1 MASKSSQSETVKEA
15 VSAATRAISGNP
27 ELEINFGGMGS
38 SLPNPPNSL
47 KDLTS
52 FRGKA
57 DSIACI
63 EKYRDKTIKINS
75 GVEKINSLIRVMEDT
90 RVEILG
96 SLNYPGVASNLSAKF
111 KEKSKL
117 HESFEEQED
126 QLEIALETWL
136 RKTCLPNESDSQSNL
151 FLKYWGKLFDSQ
163 GEEFKKNL
171 IDSLNDQARF
181 YDIAENFLKNLNIE
195 DEEND
200 SDDND
205 VEDDSEQEEQ
215 TSSDQNEE
223 EESQESDS
231 SDEQESQEGTEET
244 DYDAGDIDED
254 AIVDENQEITTN
266 QSWLESLVGQT
277 TNFTYKVYTRSFD
290 EEIKAE
296 DLCSPEEL
304 QRLRK
309 HLDQLMG
316 PSKATISKLA
326 HRLQR
331 FLMAQQNRSW
341 EFNKEEGMLDSAR
354 LHKIIT
360 DPLTALTYKVEKDTE
375 FRDTSVSILVDSS
388 GSMRGRSMTVA
399 AICADIISTTLER
412 CNVKTEV
419 LGFTT
424 KQWKGG
430 ESRKLWMEDGKPEN
444 PGRLNDIRHIIFKSA
459 DTPWRR
465 GQKNFGL
472 MLREGLLKENVDG
485 EALIWAHDRLAR
497 RTEQRKILMV
507 ISDGA
512 PVDDSTL
519 STNPTNFLDLHL
531 RQVIHSIETKSDI
544 NLIAIGIGHDV
555 TRYYKNAV
563 TIHRAEELG
572 GAMLEQLTD
581 LFKVDRAG
589 SPIIV
594 KIKQNF

>member
-1 MASKSSQSETVKEA
+1 MASKNSQSETIKEA
-15 VSAATRAISGNP
+15 VTAATRAISGNK

-38 SLPNPPNSL
+38 SLPHPPKTL
-47 KDLTS
+47 KELS
-52 FRGKA
+52 AYRGKA
-57 DSIACI
+57 DSLACV
-63 EKYRDKTIKINS
+63 EKYRDKSVRIASNN
-75 GVEKINSLIRVMEDT
+75 EKVNSLIKVMEDS

-96 SLNYPGVASNLSAKF
+96 SMNYPGIATNI
-111 KEKSKL
+111 KSKFDDKCKL
-117 HESFEEQED
+117 YESFEDHED
-126 QLEIALETWL
+126 HLEIALETWL
-136 RKTCLPNESDSQSNL
+136 RNLCLPDIESSKSSL
-151 FLKYWGKLFDSQ
+151 FLKYWGKVFDNQ
-163 GEEFKKNL
+163 EIELKERL
-171 IDSLNDQARF
+171 IESLNDQSKF
-181 YDIAENFLKNLNIE
+181 QEIAEDFLKNLNI
-195 DEEND
+195 DQEE
-200 SDDND
+200 
-205 VEDDSEQEEQ
+205 SEQEE
-215 TSSDQNEE
+215 SDLEDENEQE
-223 EESQESDS
+223 EESASESGEDEESQESES
-231 SDEQESQEGTEET
+231 SPEQDNQEGDEET
-244 DYDAGDIDED
+244 DADSGDIDED
-254 AIVDENQEITTN
+254 AIVDENQEIMTN

-277 TNFTYKVYTRSFD
+277 STFSYKVYSRNFD

-360 DPLTALTYKVEKDTE
+360 DPLTPLTYKIEKDTE
-375 FRDTSVSILVDSS
+375 FRDTSVSLLVDSS

-430 ESRKLWMEDGKPEN
+430 ESRKMWMENGKPEN

-531 RQVIHSIETKSDI
+531 RQVIHSIETQSDI

-581 LFKVDRAG
+581 LFKVD
-589 SPIIV
+589 
-594 KIKQNF
+594 

>member
-1 MASKSSQSETVKEA
+1 MSFKNPSPELIKEA
-15 VSAATRAISGNP
+15 VAAATRALAEEP
-27 ELEINFGGMGS
+27 DLEVNFGGIS
-38 SLPNPPNSL
+38 FLPNPPTH
-47 KDLTS
+47 KDELPS

-57 DSIACI
+57 DSVACA
-63 EKYRDKTIKINS
+63 KRYRK
-75 GVEKINSLIRVMEDT
+75 EKISIDAGTPKLNALLANLEDV
-90 RVEILG
+90 RVEVLG
-96 SLNYPGVASNLSAKF
+96 SKKYPGVATNLKAKF
-111 KEKSKL
+111 DEKCRESQFLEEKE
-117 HESFEEQED
+117 D
-126 QLEIALETWL
+126 VLEIALEAWFRNILLDEKLSSDSTKSLKPWKKEL
-136 RKTCLPNESDSQSNL
+136 RDKGLKFKNALEQALDDQIKFSEVTRELLHVLEVGDMEPLSEEDEPSTDADNDDTSNEEDSTNEEEMPDESDISQ
-151 FLKYWGKLFDSQ
+151 DSEMEEGTEDIDTEM
-163 GEEFKKNL
+163 GE
-171 IDSLNDQARF
+171 A
-181 YDIAENFLKNLNIE
+181 
-195 DEEND
+195 
-200 SDDND
+200 
-205 VEDDSEQEEQ
+205 EDDS
-215 TSSDQNEE
+215 
-223 EESQESDS
+223 
-231 SDEQESQEGTEET
+231 
-244 DYDAGDIDED
+244 
-254 AIVDENQEITTN
+254 IVDENEEALTN

-277 TNFTYKVYTRSFD
+277 SNFNYKVYTRNFD
-290 EEIKAE
+290 EELKAE

-316 PSKATISKLA
+316 PNKTTVSKLA

-341 EFNKEEGMLDSAR
+341 EFNKEEGALDSSR
-354 LHKIIT
+354 LHKIII
-360 DPLTALTYKVEKDTE
+360 DPLTALSYKIEKDTD
-375 FRDTSVSILVDSS
+375 FKDTSVSILVDSS

-430 ESRKLWMEDGKPEN
+430 ESRKQWMEDGKPEN

-459 DTPWRR
+459 ETPWRR

-497 RTEQRKILMV
+497 RQEQRKILMV

-519 STNPTNFLDLHL
+519 STNKNNFLDLHL
-531 RQVIHSIETKSDI
+531 RQVIYSIESHSSVS
-544 NLIAIGIGHDV
+544 LIAIGIGHDV

-581 LFKVDRAG
+581 LFKVD
-589 SPIIV
+589 
-594 KIKQNF
+594 

>member
-1 MASKSSQSETVKEA
+1 MAQKNSQPETIKEA

-27 ELEINFGGMGS
+27 EIEINFGGIGS
-38 SLPNPPNSL
+38 SLPNPPKSL
-47 KDLTS
+47 QELS
-52 FRGKA
+52 SYRGKA
-57 DSIACI
+57 DALACV
-63 EKYRDKTIKINS
+63 EKYRDKTIRINS
-75 GVEKINSLIRVMEDT
+75 GTEKVNSLMRVMEDA

-96 SLNYPGVASNLSAKF
+96 SLNYPGVATNIASKY
-111 KEKSKL
+111 KEKCKL
-117 HESFEEQED
+117 YESFEDQED
-126 QLEIALETWL
+126 HLEIALETWL
-136 RKTCLPNESDSQSNL
+136 RDLCLPENATKKSSL
-151 FLKYWGKLFDSQ
+151 FLKHWGKLFDNQ
-163 GEEFKKNL
+163 EEELKQKL
-171 IDSLNDQARF
+171 RESLDDQSKF
-181 YDIAENFLKNLNIE
+181 QEISEDFLKNLNIDDEQNESEDNDLE
-195 DEEND
+195 DET
-200 SDDND
+200 
-205 VEDDSEQEEQ
+205 EQEEE
-215 TSSDQNEE
+215 SASENGEDD
-223 EESQESDS
+223 ESQESES
-231 SDEQESQEGTEET
+231 SPDQDNQEGTEET
-244 DYDAGDIDED
+244 EGDSGDVDED
-254 AIVDENQEITTN
+254 AIVDENQEIMTN

-430 ESRKLWMEDGKPEN
+430 ESRKMWMEDGKPEN

-497 RTEQRKILMV
+497 RSEQRKILMV

-581 LFKVDRAG
+581 LFKVD
-589 SPIIV
+589 
-594 KIKQNF
+594 

>member
-1 MASKSSQSETVKEA
+1 MASKNSQSETIKEA
-15 VSAATRAISGNP
+15 VTAATRAISGNK

-38 SLPNPPNSL
+38 SLPHPPKTL
-47 KDLTS
+47 KELS
-52 FRGKA
+52 AYRGKA
-57 DSIACI
+57 DSLACV
-63 EKYRDKTIKINS
+63 EKYRDKSVRITSNN
-75 GVEKINSLIRVMEDT
+75 EKVNSLIKVMEDS

-96 SLNYPGVASNLSAKF
+96 SMNYPGIATNI
-111 KEKSKL
+111 KSKFDDKCKL
-117 HESFEEQED
+117 YESFEDHED
-126 QLEIALETWL
+126 HLEIALETWL
-136 RKTCLPNESDSQSNL
+136 RNLCLPDIESSKSSL
-151 FLKYWGKLFDSQ
+151 FLKYWGKVFDNQ
-163 GEEFKKNL
+163 EIELKERL
-171 IDSLNDQARF
+171 IESLNDQSKF
-181 YDIAENFLKNLNIE
+181 QEIAEDFLKNLNIE
-195 DEEND
+195 QEE
-200 SDDND
+200 
-205 VEDDSEQEEQ
+205 SEQEE
-215 TSSDQNEE
+215 SDLEDENEQE
-223 EESQESDS
+223 EESPSESGEDEESQESDS
-231 SDEQESQEGTEET
+231 SPEQDNQEGDEET
-244 DYDAGDIDED
+244 DADSGDIDED
-254 AIVDENQEITTN
+254 AIVDENQEIMTN

-277 TNFTYKVYTRSFD
+277 STFSYKVYSRNFD

-360 DPLTALTYKVEKDTE
+360 DPLTPLTYKIEKDTE
-375 FRDTSVSILVDSS
+375 FRDTSVSLLVDSS

-430 ESRKLWMEDGKPEN
+430 ESRKMWMENGKPEN

-497 RTEQRKILMV
+497 RAEQRKILMV

-531 RQVIHSIETKSDI
+531 RQVIHSIETQSDI

-581 LFKVDRAG
+581 LFKVD
-589 SPIIV
+589 
-594 KIKQNF
+594 

>member
-1 MASKSSQSETVKEA
+1 MSLKSPSPETIKEA
-15 VSAATRAISGNP
+15 VAAATRALAEDSD
-27 ELEINFGGMGS
+27 LEISFGGIS
-38 SLPNPPNSL
+38 PLPNPPTHINEL
-47 KDLTS
+47 PS

-57 DSIACI
+57 DSAACV
-63 EKYRDKTIKINS
+63 KRYRK
-75 GVEKINSLIRVMEDT
+75 EKITVDAGTPKLNSLLANLEDV
-90 RVEILG
+90 RVEVLG
-96 SLNYPGVASNLSAKF
+96 SKKYPGVATNLKAKF
-111 KEKSKL
+111 DEKCKEL
-117 HESFEEQED
+117 QFLEEKD
-126 QLEIALETWL
+126 DLLEIALEAWFRNIL
-136 RKTCLPNESDSQSNL
+136 LDEKLSSDSIRS
-151 FLKYWGKLFDSQ
+151 LKPWKKELLDKGLPFKNALEGSLENQIEFAEVARELLHVLEVDDIDPLS
-163 GEEFKKNL
+163 EE
-171 IDSLNDQARF
+171 DEPSTDADND
-181 YDIAENFLKNLNIE
+181 DTSSEDDTTE
-195 DEEND
+195 DEEMPDESDISQD
-200 SDDND
+200 SEMEEGSED
-205 VEDDSEQEEQ
+205 VDTEMGETEDDS
-215 TSSDQNEE
+215 
-223 EESQESDS
+223 
-231 SDEQESQEGTEET
+231 
-244 DYDAGDIDED
+244 
-254 AIVDENQEITTN
+254 IVDENEEVLTN

-277 TNFTYKVYTRSFD
+277 SNFNYKIYTRSFD
-290 EEIKAE
+290 EELKAE

-316 PSKATISKLA
+316 PSKTTVSKLA

-341 EFNKEEGMLDSAR
+341 EFNKEEGMLDPSR

-360 DPLTALTYKVEKDTE
+360 NPLTALSYKVEKDTD

-430 ESRKLWMEDGKPEN
+430 ESRKKWMEDGKPEN

-459 DTPWRR
+459 ETPWRR

-497 RTEQRKILMV
+497 RQEQRKILMV

-519 STNPTNFLDLHL
+519 STNKNNFLDLHL
-531 RQVIHSIETKSDI
+531 RQVIHSIESQSSVS
-544 NLIAIGIGHDV
+544 LIAIGIGHDV

-581 LFKVDRAG
+581 LFKVD
-589 SPIIV
+589 
-594 KIKQNF
+594 

>member
-1 MASKSSQSETVKEA
+1 MASKNSQSETIKEA
-15 VSAATRAISGNP
+15 VTAATRAISGNK

-38 SLPNPPNSL
+38 SLPHPPKTL
-47 KDLTS
+47 KELS
-52 FRGKA
+52 AYRGKA
-57 DSIACI
+57 DSLACV
-63 EKYRDKTIKINS
+63 EKYRDKSVRIASNN
-75 GVEKINSLIRVMEDT
+75 EKVNSLIKVMEDS

-96 SLNYPGVASNLSAKF
+96 SMNYPGIATNI
-111 KEKSKL
+111 KSKFDDKCKL
-117 HESFEEQED
+117 YESFEDHED
-126 QLEIALETWL
+126 HLEIALETWL
-136 RKTCLPNESDSQSNL
+136 RNLCLPDIESSKSSL
-151 FLKYWGKLFDSQ
+151 FLKYWGKVFDNQ
-163 GEEFKKNL
+163 EIELKERL
-171 IDSLNDQARF
+171 IESLNDQSKF
-181 YDIAENFLKNLNIE
+181 QEIAEDFLKNLNI
-195 DEEND
+195 DQEE
-200 SDDND
+200 
-205 VEDDSEQEEQ
+205 SEQEE
-215 TSSDQNEE
+215 SDLEDENEQE
-223 EESQESDS
+223 EESASESGEDEESQESDS
-231 SDEQESQEGTEET
+231 SPEQDNQEGDEET
-244 DYDAGDIDED
+244 DADSGDIDED
-254 AIVDENQEITTN
+254 AIVDENQEIMTN

-277 TNFTYKVYTRSFD
+277 STFSYKVYSRNFD

-360 DPLTALTYKVEKDTE
+360 DPLTPLTYKIEKDTE
-375 FRDTSVSILVDSS
+375 FRDTSVSLLVDSS

-430 ESRKLWMEDGKPEN
+430 ESRKMWMENGKPEN

-497 RTEQRKILMV
+497 RAEQRKILMV

-531 RQVIHSIETKSDI
+531 RQVIHSIETQSDI

-581 LFKVDRAG
+581 LFKVD
-589 SPIIV
+589 
-594 KIKQNF
+594 

>member
-1 MASKSSQSETVKEA
+1 MGSKPNIVESIKEA
-15 VSAATRAISGNP
+15 VSSASRAISENP
-27 ELEINFGGMGS
+27 EIEINFGGMGS
-38 SLPNPPNSL
+38 SLPNPPSSYGEL
-47 KDLTS
+47 AS

-57 DSIACI
+57 DSLACI
-63 EKYRDKTIKINS
+63 DRFRDKTIHVDA
-75 GVEKINSLIRVMEDT
+75 GTQRLNSLMQEMENV
-90 RVEILG
+90 RVEVLG
-96 SLNYPGVASNLSAKF
+96 SKKYPGIASNINAKF
-111 KEKSKL
+111 EEKCSL
-117 HESFEEQED
+117 CESFEDKED
-126 QLEIALETWL
+126 ILEVALEGWL
-136 RKTCLPNESDSQSNL
+136 RKL
-151 FLKYWGKLFDSQ
+151 FLPDISSQKPSKLVKDWEKEFEDKGSL
-163 GEEFKKNL
+163 FKKEL
-171 IDSLNDQARF
+171 IDSLEDQIKF
-181 YDIAENFLKNLNIE
+181 AEISRTLLKALEIE
-195 DEEND
+195 EIEPMSEEDQQEDD
-200 SDDND
+200 SDNEEQNT
-205 VEDDSEQEEQ
+205 EDDSEEESNE
-215 TSSDQNEE
+215 TAESSDQ
-223 EESQESDS
+223 D
-231 SDEQESQEGTEET
+231 SQEGSEET
-244 DYDAGDIDED
+244 EAEAGDVDED
-254 AIVDENQEITTN
+254 AIVDENQEIVAN

-277 TNFTYKVYTRSFD
+277 SNFTYKVYTRAFD
-290 EEIKAE
+290 EEVTAE

-316 PSKATISKLA
+316 SSKGTVSKLA

-341 EFNKEEGMLDSAR
+341 EFNKEEGILDSAR

-360 DPLTALTYKVEKDTE
+360 DPLTPLSYKIEKDTE

-430 ESRKLWMEDGKPEN
+430 DSRKMWMEDGKPEN

-485 EALIWAHDRLAR
+485 EALIWAHDRLSR
-497 RTEQRKILMV
+497 RMEQRKILMV

-519 STNPTNFLDLHL
+519 STNQTNFLDLHL
-531 RQVIHSIETKSDI
+531 RQVIHSIETQSEVS
-544 NLIAIGIGHDV
+544 LIAIGIGHDV

-581 LFKVDRAG
+581 LFKVD
-589 SPIIV
+589 
-594 KIKQNF
+594 

>member
-1 MASKSSQSETVKEA
+1 MASKNSQSETIKEA
-15 VSAATRAISGNP
+15 VTAATRAISGNK

-38 SLPNPPNSL
+38 SLPHPPKTL
-47 KDLTS
+47 KELS
-52 FRGKA
+52 AYRGKA
-57 DSIACI
+57 DSLACV
-63 EKYRDKTIKINS
+63 EKYRDKSVRITASN
-75 GVEKINSLIRVMEDT
+75 EKVSSLIKVMEDS

-96 SLNYPGVASNLSAKF
+96 SMNYPGIATNI
-111 KEKSKL
+111 KSKFDDKCKL
-117 HESFEEQED
+117 YESFEDHED
-126 QLEIALETWL
+126 HLEIALETWL
-136 RKTCLPNESDSQSNL
+136 RNLCLPNIESNSSSL
-151 FLKYWGKLFDSQ
+151 FLKYWGKVFDNQ
-163 GEEFKKNL
+163 ETELKDKL
-171 IDSLNDQARF
+171 KESLNDQSKF
-181 YDIAENFLKNLNIE
+181 QEIAEDFLNNLNI
-195 DEEND
+195 DQEE
-200 SDDND
+200 
-205 VEDDSEQEEQ
+205 SEQEE
-215 TSSDQNEE
+215 SDLEDENEQE
-223 EESQESDS
+223 EESASESGEDEESQESES
-231 SDEQESQEGTEET
+231 SPEQDNQEGDEET
-244 DYDAGDIDED
+244 DADSGDIDED
-254 AIVDENQEITTN
+254 AIVDENQEIMTN

-277 TNFTYKVYTRSFD
+277 STFSYKVYTRNFD

-316 PSKATISKLA
+316 PSKTTISKLA

-360 DPLTALTYKVEKDTE
+360 DPLTPLTYKIEKDTE
-375 FRDTSVSILVDSS
+375 FRDTSVSLLVDSS

-430 ESRKLWMEDGKPEN
+430 ESRKLWMENGKPEN

-581 LFKVDRAG
+581 LFKVD
-589 SPIIV
+589 
-594 KIKQNF
+594 

>member
-1 MASKSSQSETVKEA
+1 MASRNSQPEVIKEA
-15 VSAATRAISGNP
+15 VTAATRAISGNS
-27 ELEINFGGMGS
+27 EIEVNFGGLGS
-38 SLPNPPNSL
+38 ATSGAPKSKEEL
-47 KDLTS
+47 KS

-57 DSIACI
+57 DSLACA
-63 EKYRDKTIKINS
+63 EKYRDKSIRINS
-75 GVEKINSLIRVMEDT
+75 SSDKINSLIKVMEDT

-96 SLNYPGVASNLSAKF
+96 SLDYPGVYSNIASKF
-111 KEKSKL
+111 KNKAQLYKGLEN
-117 HESFEEQED
+117 QED
-126 QLEIALETWL
+126 FLEIALESWL
-136 RKTCLPNESDSQSNL
+136 RESCLSEDRTFSNE
-151 FLKYWGKLFDSQ
+151 FLDYWGELFENQDSKLKDDLFS
-163 GEEFKKNL
+163 
-171 IDSLNDQARF
+171 SLENQSKF
-181 YDIAENFLKNLNIE
+181 LEHAENFLKSLRIDDDESDSEDNEIE
-195 DEEND
+195 DETEQED
-200 SDDND
+200 EAASEEG
-205 VEDDSEQEEQ
+205 EDDDSLESESSPEQE
-215 TSSDQNEE
+215 N
-223 EESQESDS
+223 
-231 SDEQESQEGTEET
+231 QEGAEET
-244 DYDAGDIDED
+244 EADMGDIDED

-266 QSWLESLVGQT
+266 QSWLESLVGKN
-277 TNFTYKVYTRSFD
+277 TNFKYKVYTRNFD
-290 EEIKAE
+290 EEIRAE

-316 PSKATISKLA
+316 SSKATISKLA

-360 DPLTALTYKVEKDTE
+360 DPLTPLTYKIEKDTD

-424 KQWKGG
+424 KHWKGG
-430 ESRKLWMEDGKPEN
+430 ESRKIWMDDGKPEN

-497 RTEQRKILMV
+497 RSEQRKILMV

-531 RQVIHSIETKSDI
+531 RQVIHSIETMSDI

-581 LFKVDRAG
+581 LFKVD
-589 SPIIV
+589 
-594 KIKQNF
+594 

>member
-1 MASKSSQSETVKEA
+1 MGSKSNIVESIKEA
-15 VSAATRAISGNP
+15 LSSPSRAISENP
-27 ELEINFGGMGS
+27 EIEINFGGMGS
-38 SLPNPPNSL
+38 SLPNPPSSYGEL
-47 KDLTS
+47 AS

-57 DSIACI
+57 DSLACI
-63 EKYRDKTIKINS
+63 DRFRDKTIHVDA
-75 GVEKINSLIRVMEDT
+75 GTQRLNSLMQEMENV
-90 RVEILG
+90 RVEVLG
-96 SLNYPGVASNLSAKF
+96 SKKYPGIASNINAKF
-111 KEKSKL
+111 EEKCSL
-117 HESFEEQED
+117 YQSFEEKED
-126 QLEIALETWL
+126 VLEIALEGWL
-136 RKTCLPNESDSQSNL
+136 RKLFLPNISSQESSKL
-151 FLKYWGKLFDSQ
+151 LKDWEKEFEDKGSL
-163 GEEFKKNL
+163 FKKEL
-171 IDSLNDQARF
+171 IDSLEDQIKF
-181 YDIAENFLKNLNIE
+181 AEISRTLLKALEIE
-195 DEEND
+195 EIEPMSEEDQQEDD
-200 SDDND
+200 SDNEEQNS
-205 VEDDSEQEEQ
+205 EDDSEEESNEAGE
-215 TSSDQNEE
+215 SSDQ
-223 EESQESDS
+223 D
-231 SDEQESQEGTEET
+231 SQEGSDETEAE
-244 DYDAGDIDED
+244 AGDVDEN
-254 AIVDENQEITTN
+254 AIVDENQEIVAN

-277 TNFTYKVYTRSFD
+277 ANFTYKVYTRAFD
-290 EEIKAE
+290 EEVTAE

-316 PSKATISKLA
+316 SNKGTVSKLA

-341 EFNKEEGMLDSAR
+341 EFNKEEGILDSAR

-360 DPLTALTYKVEKDTE
+360 DPLTPLSYKVEKDTE

-430 ESRKLWMEDGKPEN
+430 DSRKMWMEDGKPEN

-485 EALIWAHDRLAR
+485 EALIWAHDRLSR
-497 RTEQRKILMV
+497 RMEQRKILMV

-519 STNPTNFLDLHL
+519 STNQTNFLDLHL
-531 RQVIHSIETKSDI
+531 RQVIHSIETQSEVS
-544 NLIAIGIGHDV
+544 LIAIGIGHDV

-581 LFKVDRAG
+581 LFKVD
-589 SPIIV
+589 
-594 KIKQNF
+594 

>member
-1 MASKSSQSETVKEA
+1 MASKNSQSETIKEA
-15 VSAATRAISGNP
+15 VTAATRAISGNK

-38 SLPNPPNSL
+38 SLPHPPKTL
-47 KDLTS
+47 KELS
-52 FRGKA
+52 AYRGKA
-57 DSIACI
+57 DSLACV
-63 EKYRDKTIKINS
+63 EKYRDKSVRITSNN
-75 GVEKINSLIRVMEDT
+75 EKVNSLIKVMEDS

-96 SLNYPGVASNLSAKF
+96 SMNYPGIATNI
-111 KEKSKL
+111 KSKFDDKCKL
-117 HESFEEQED
+117 YESFEDHED
-126 QLEIALETWL
+126 HLEIALETWL
-136 RKTCLPNESDSQSNL
+136 RNLCLPDIESNKSSL
-151 FLKYWGKLFDSQ
+151 FLKYWGKIFDNQ
-163 GEEFKKNL
+163 EIELKERL
-171 IDSLNDQARF
+171 IESLNDQSKF
-181 YDIAENFLKNLNIE
+181 QEIAEDFLKNLNIE
-195 DEEND
+195 QEE
-200 SDDND
+200 
-205 VEDDSEQEEQ
+205 SEQEE
-215 TSSDQNEE
+215 SDLEDENEQE
-223 EESQESDS
+223 EESASESGE
-231 SDEQESQEGTEET
+231 DEESQDSESSPEQDNQEGDEET
-244 DYDAGDIDED
+244 DADSGDIDED
-254 AIVDENQEITTN
+254 AIVDENQEIMTN

-277 TNFTYKVYTRSFD
+277 STFSYKVYSRNFD

-360 DPLTALTYKVEKDTE
+360 DPLTPLTYKIEKDTE
-375 FRDTSVSILVDSS
+375 FRDTSVSLLVDSS

-430 ESRKLWMEDGKPEN
+430 ESRKMWMENGKPEN

-497 RTEQRKILMV
+497 RAEQRKILMV

-531 RQVIHSIETKSDI
+531 RQVIHSIETQSDI

-581 LFKVDRAG
+581 LFKVD
-589 SPIIV
+589 
-594 KIKQNF
+594 

>member
-1 MASKSSQSETVKEA
+1 MSLKSPSPETIKEA
-15 VSAATRAISGNP
+15 VAAATRALAEDSD
-27 ELEINFGGMGS
+27 LEISFGGIS
-38 SLPNPPNSL
+38 PLPNPPTHINEL
-47 KDLTS
+47 PS

-57 DSIACI
+57 DSAACV
-63 EKYRDKTIKINS
+63 KRYRK
-75 GVEKINSLIRVMEDT
+75 EKITVDAGTPKLNSLLANLEDV
-90 RVEILG
+90 RVEVLG
-96 SLNYPGVASNLSAKF
+96 SKKYPGVATNLKAKF
-111 KEKSKL
+111 DEKCKEL
-117 HESFEEQED
+117 QFLEEKD
-126 QLEIALETWL
+126 DLLEIALEAWFRNIL
-136 RKTCLPNESDSQSNL
+136 LDEKLSSDSIRS
-151 FLKYWGKLFDSQ
+151 LKPWKKELLDKGLPFKNALEGSLEDQIEFAEVARELLHVLEVDDIDPLS
-163 GEEFKKNL
+163 EE
-171 IDSLNDQARF
+171 DEPSTDADND
-181 YDIAENFLKNLNIE
+181 DTSSEDDTTE
-195 DEEND
+195 DEEMPDESDISQD
-200 SDDND
+200 SEMEEGSED
-205 VEDDSEQEEQ
+205 VDTEMGETEDDS
-215 TSSDQNEE
+215 
-223 EESQESDS
+223 
-231 SDEQESQEGTEET
+231 
-244 DYDAGDIDED
+244 
-254 AIVDENQEITTN
+254 IVDENEEVLTN

-277 TNFTYKVYTRSFD
+277 SNFNYKVYTRSFD
-290 EEIKAE
+290 EELKAE
-296 DLCSPEEL
+296 ELCSPEEL

-316 PSKATISKLA
+316 PSKTTVSKLA

-341 EFNKEEGMLDSAR
+341 EFNKDEGMLDPSR

-360 DPLTALTYKVEKDTE
+360 DPLTALSYKVEKDTD

-430 ESRKLWMEDGKPEN
+430 ESRKKWMEDGKPDN

-459 DTPWRR
+459 ETPWRR

-497 RTEQRKILMV
+497 RQEQRKILMV

-519 STNPTNFLDLHL
+519 STNKNNFLDLHL
-531 RQVIHSIETKSDI
+531 RQVIHSIESQSSVS
-544 NLIAIGIGHDV
+544 LIAIGIGHDV

-581 LFKVDRAG
+581 LFKVD
-589 SPIIV
+589 
-594 KIKQNF
+594 

>member
-1 MASKSSQSETVKEA
+1 MSSKSSQSETIKEA
-15 VSAATRAISGNP
+15 VSAATKALSGNS
-27 ELEINFGGMGS
+27 ELEISYGGMGS
-38 SLPNPPNSL
+38 TLPNPPNTI

-57 DSIACI
+57 DSLACA
-63 EKYRDKTIKINS
+63 ERYRDKSIRIDS
-75 GVEKINSLIRVMEDT
+75 GVDKINSLIKVMEDA

-96 SLNYPGVASNLSAKF
+96 SLNFPGVASNLTAKF
-111 KEKSKL
+111 EDKCKL
-117 HESFEEQED
+117 NESFEDQED

-136 RKTCLPNESDSQSNL
+136 RRICLPNEMDTKSSL
-151 FLKYWGKLFDSQ
+151 FLKYWGKLFDDQ
-163 GEEFKKNL
+163 GTQFKEKV
-171 IDSLNDQARF
+171 ISSLENQSEF
-181 YDIAENFLKNLNIE
+181 YDLAEDFLKNLNIT
-195 DEEND
+195 DEE
-200 SDDND
+200 SETEDND
-205 VEDDSEQEEQ
+205 IEDDTEQEEE
-215 TSSDQNEE
+215 SASDEGSE
-223 EESQESDS
+223 DESQESDS
-231 SDEQESQEGTEET
+231 SPEQDNQEGNEET
-244 DYDAGDIDED
+244 DADSGDIDED
-254 AIVDENQEITTN
+254 AIVDENQEITAN

-277 TNFTYKVYTRSFD
+277 GNFSYKVYTRSFD

-296 DLCSPEEL
+296 DLCSAEEL
-304 QRLRK
+304 VRLRK

-341 EFNKEEGMLDSAR
+341 EFDKEEGILDSAR
-354 LHKIIT
+354 LHKMIT
-360 DPLTALTYKVEKDTE
+360 DPLTSLSYKIEKDTE

-430 ESRKLWMEDGKPEN
+430 ESRKLWMDDGKPEN

-497 RTEQRKILMV
+497 RSEQRKILMV

-581 LFKVDRAG
+581 LFKVD
-589 SPIIV
+589 
-594 KIKQNF
+594 

>member
-1 MASKSSQSETVKEA
+1 MASKNSQSETIKEA
-15 VSAATRAISGNP
+15 VTAATRAISGNK

-38 SLPNPPNSL
+38 SLPHPPKTL
-47 KDLTS
+47 KELS
-52 FRGKA
+52 AYRGKA
-57 DSIACI
+57 DSLACV
-63 EKYRDKTIKINS
+63 EKYRDKSVRITASN
-75 GVEKINSLIRVMEDT
+75 EKVNSLIKVMEDS

-96 SLNYPGVASNLSAKF
+96 SMNYPGIATNI
-111 KEKSKL
+111 KSKFDDKCKL
-117 HESFEEQED
+117 YESFEDHED
-126 QLEIALETWL
+126 HLEIALETWL
-136 RKTCLPNESDSQSNL
+136 RNLCLPNIESNNSSL
-151 FLKYWGKLFDSQ
+151 FLKYWGRVFENQ
-163 GEEFKKNL
+163 ETEFKERLKE
-171 IDSLNDQARF
+171 SLNDQTKF
-181 YDIAENFLKNLNIE
+181 QEIAEDFLKSLNI
-195 DEEND
+195 DQEE
-200 SDDND
+200 
-205 VEDDSEQEEQ
+205 SEQEE
-215 TSSDQNEE
+215 SDLEDENEQE
-223 EESQESDS
+223 EESASESGEDEESQESES
-231 SDEQESQEGTEET
+231 SPEQDNQEGDEET
-244 DYDAGDIDED
+244 DADSGDIDED
-254 AIVDENQEITTN
+254 AIVDENQEIMTN

-277 TNFTYKVYTRSFD
+277 STFSYKVYTRNFD

-360 DPLTALTYKVEKDTE
+360 DPLTPLTYKIEKDTE
-375 FRDTSVSILVDSS
+375 FRDTSVSLLVDSS

-430 ESRKLWMEDGKPEN
+430 ESRKLWMENGKPEN

-531 RQVIHSIETKSDI
+531 RQVIHSIETQSDI

-581 LFKVDRAG
+581 LFKVD
-589 SPIIV
+589 
-594 KIKQNF
+594 

>member
-136 RKTCLPNESDSQSNL
+136 RKTCLPNESNSQSNL

-171 IDSLNDQARF
+171 IDSLNDQERF

-231 SDEQESQEGTEET
+231 SAEQENQEGTEET
-244 DYDAGDIDED
+244 DSEVGDLDED

-531 RQVIHSIETKSDI
+531 RQVIHSIETRSDI

-581 LFKVDRAG
+581 LFKVD
-589 SPIIV
+589 
-594 KIKQNF
+594 

>member
-1 MASKSSQSETVKEA
+1 MGKEF
-15 VSAATRAISGNP
+15 
-27 ELEINFGGMGS
+27 EDKGS
-38 SLPNPPNSL
+38 SFKNEL
-47 KDLTS
+47 
-52 FRGKA
+52 
-57 DSIACI
+57 
-63 EKYRDKTIKINS
+63 
-75 GVEKINSLIRVMEDT
+75 INSLENQIEFA
-90 RVEILG
+90 EISRTLLKALEIDETDPV
-96 SLNYPGVASNLSAKF
+96 S
-111 KEKSKL
+111 E
-117 HESFEEQED
+117 ED
-126 QLEIALETWL
+126 Q
-136 RKTCLPNESDSQSNL
+136 Q
-151 FLKYWGKLFDSQ
+151 
-163 GEEFKKNL
+163 
-171 IDSLNDQARF
+171 
-181 YDIAENFLKNLNIE
+181 
-195 DEEND
+195 
-200 SDDND
+200 
-205 VEDDSEQEEQ
+205 
-215 TSSDQNEE
+215 E
-223 EESQESDS
+223 EESDNEDQATDNDS
-231 SDEQESQEGTEET
+231 SEEDSSEAGESPDQDSQEGSEETEEEI
-244 DYDAGDIDED
+244 GDVDED
-254 AIVDENQEITTN
+254 AIVDENQEVIAN

-277 TNFTYKVYTRSFD
+277 ANFTYKVYTRAYD
-290 EEIKAE
+290 EEVTAE

-316 PSKATISKLA
+316 SSKGTISKLA

-341 EFNKEEGMLDSAR
+341 EFNKEEGILDSAR

-360 DPLTALTYKVEKDTE
+360 DPLTPPSYKVEKDTE

-430 ESRKLWMEDGKPEN
+430 DSRKMWMEDGKPEN

-485 EALIWAHDRLAR
+485 EALIWAHDRLSR
-497 RTEQRKILMV
+497 RIEQRKILMV

-519 STNPTNFLDLHL
+519 STNQTNFLDLHL
-531 RQVIHSIETKSDI
+531 RQVIHSIETQSEVS
-544 NLIAIGIGHDV
+544 LIAIGIGHDV

-581 LFKVDRAG
+581 LFKVD
-589 SPIIV
+589 
-594 KIKQNF
+594 

>member
-1 MASKSSQSETVKEA
+1 MGSKSNTVESIKEA
-15 VSAATRAISGNP
+15 VSSAARAVSENP
-27 ELEINFGGMGS
+27 EIEINFGGMGS
-38 SLPNPPNSL
+38 SLPNPPSSYGEL
-47 KDLTS
+47 AS

-57 DSIACI
+57 DSLACVDRF
-63 EKYRDKTIKINS
+63 RDKTIHVDA
-75 GVEKINSLIRVMEDT
+75 GTQRLNSLMQEMENV
-90 RVEILG
+90 RVEVLG
-96 SLNYPGVASNLSAKF
+96 SKKYPGIASNINAKF
-111 KEKSKL
+111 EEKCSL
-117 HESFEEQED
+117 YQSFEEKED
-126 QLEIALETWL
+126 VLEIALEGWL
-136 RKTCLPNESDSQSNL
+136 RKLFLPNISSQESSKL
-151 FLKYWGKLFDSQ
+151 LKDWEKEFEGKGSL
-163 GEEFKKNL
+163 FKKEL
-171 IDSLNDQARF
+171 IDSLEDQIKF
-181 YDIAENFLKNLNIE
+181 AEVSRTLLKALEIE
-195 DEEND
+195 EIEPMSEEDQQEDD
-200 SDDND
+200 SDNEEQNS
-205 VEDDSEQEEQ
+205 EDDSEEESNEAGE
-215 TSSDQNEE
+215 SSDQ
-223 EESQESDS
+223 D
-231 SDEQESQEGTEET
+231 SQEGSDETEAE
-244 DYDAGDIDED
+244 AGDVDED
-254 AIVDENQEITTN
+254 AIVDENQEIVAN

-277 TNFTYKVYTRSFD
+277 ANFTYKVYTRAFD
-290 EEIKAE
+290 EEVTAE

-316 PSKATISKLA
+316 SSKGTVSKLA

-341 EFNKEEGMLDSAR
+341 EFNKEEGILDSAR

-360 DPLTALTYKVEKDTE
+360 DPLTPLSYKVEKDTE

-430 ESRKLWMEDGKPEN
+430 DSRKMWMEDGKPEN

-485 EALIWAHDRLAR
+485 EALIWAHDRLSR
-497 RTEQRKILMV
+497 RMEQRKILMV

-519 STNPTNFLDLHL
+519 STNQTNFLDLHL
-531 RQVIHSIETKSDI
+531 RQVIHSIETQSEVS
-544 NLIAIGIGHDV
+544 LIAIGIGHDV

-581 LFKVDRAG
+581 LFKVD
-589 SPIIV
+589 
-594 KIKQNF
+594 

>member
-1 MASKSSQSETVKEA
+1 MASKNSQSETIKEA
-15 VSAATRAISGNP
+15 VTAATRAISGNK

-38 SLPNPPNSL
+38 SLPHPPKTL
-47 KDLTS
+47 KELS
-52 FRGKA
+52 AYRGKA
-57 DSIACI
+57 DSLACV
-63 EKYRDKTIKINS
+63 EKYRDKSVRIASNN
-75 GVEKINSLIRVMEDT
+75 EKVNSLIKVMEDS

-96 SLNYPGVASNLSAKF
+96 SMNYPGIATNI
-111 KEKSKL
+111 KSKFDDKCKL
-117 HESFEEQED
+117 YESFEDHED
-126 QLEIALETWL
+126 HLEIALETWL
-136 RKTCLPNESDSQSNL
+136 RNLCLPDIESNKSSL
-151 FLKYWGKLFDSQ
+151 FLKYWGKIFDNQ
-163 GEEFKKNL
+163 EIELKERL
-171 IDSLNDQARF
+171 IESLNDQSKF
-181 YDIAENFLKNLNIE
+181 QEIAEDFLKNLNIDQEESEQKESDLE
-195 DEEND
+195 DEN
-200 SDDND
+200 
-205 VEDDSEQEEQ
+205 EQEEE
-215 TSSDQNEE
+215 SASESGED
-223 EESQESDS
+223 EESQESES
-231 SDEQESQEGTEET
+231 SPEQDNQEGDEET
-244 DYDAGDIDED
+244 DADSGDIDED
-254 AIVDENQEITTN
+254 AIVDENQEIMTN

-277 TNFTYKVYTRSFD
+277 STFSYKVYTRNFD

-360 DPLTALTYKVEKDTE
+360 DPLTPLTYKIEKDTE
-375 FRDTSVSILVDSS
+375 FRDTSVSLLVDSS

-430 ESRKLWMEDGKPEN
+430 ESRKIWMENGKPEN

-497 RTEQRKILMV
+497 RAEQRKILMV

-531 RQVIHSIETKSDI
+531 RQVIHSIETQSDI

-581 LFKVDRAG
+581 LFKVD
-589 SPIIV
+589 
-594 KIKQNF
+594 

>member
-1 MASKSSQSETVKEA
+1 MGSKSNLAESIKEA
-15 VSAATRAISGNP
+15 VSSASRAISENP
-27 ELEINFGGMGS
+27 EIEINYGGMGS
-38 SLPNPPNSL
+38 SLPNPPNSRVEL
-47 KDLTS
+47 AS

-57 DSIACI
+57 DSLACI
-63 EKYRDKTIKINS
+63 DRFRDKSIFVDAGTQRLNALMH
-75 GVEKINSLIRVMEDT
+75 EMENIRVE
-90 RVEILG
+90 VLG
-96 SLNYPGVASNLSAKF
+96 SKKYPGIASNINAKF
-111 KEKSKL
+111 EEKCSL
-117 HESFEEQED
+117 YESFEEKD
-126 QLEIALETWL
+126 DILEISLEAWL
-136 RKTCLPNESDSQSNL
+136 RKIFLPNISSKKTNE
-151 FLKYWGKLFDSQ
+151 FLKQWEKEFEDKGSSFKNELINSLENQIEFAEISRTLLKALEIDETDPVS
-163 GEEFKKNL
+163 EE
-171 IDSLNDQARF
+171 DQ
-181 YDIAENFLKNLNIE
+181 
-195 DEEND
+195 
-200 SDDND
+200 
-205 VEDDSEQEEQ
+205 Q
-215 TSSDQNEE
+215 E
-223 EESQESDS
+223 EESDNEDQATDNDS
-231 SDEQESQEGTEET
+231 SEEDSSEAGESPDQDSQEGSEETEEEI
-244 DYDAGDIDED
+244 GDVDED
-254 AIVDENQEITTN
+254 AIVDENQEVIAN

-277 TNFTYKVYTRSFD
+277 ANFTYKVYTRAYD
-290 EEIKAE
+290 EEVTAE

-316 PSKATISKLA
+316 SSKGTVSKLA

-341 EFNKEEGMLDSAR
+341 EFNKEEGILDSAR

-360 DPLTALTYKVEKDTE
+360 DPLTPLSYKAEKDTE

-430 ESRKLWMEDGKPEN
+430 DSRKMWMEDGKPEN

-485 EALIWAHDRLAR
+485 EALIWAHDRLSR
-497 RTEQRKILMV
+497 RIEQRKILMV

-519 STNPTNFLDLHL
+519 STNQTNFLDLHL
-531 RQVIHSIETKSDI
+531 RQVIHSIETQSEVS
-544 NLIAIGIGHDV
+544 LIAIGIGHDV

-581 LFKVDRAG
+581 LFKVD
-589 SPIIV
+589 
-594 KIKQNF
+594 

>member
-1 MASKSSQSETVKEA
+1 MASKNSQSETIKEA
-15 VSAATRAISGNP
+15 ITAATRAISGNK

-38 SLPNPPNSL
+38 SLPHPPKTL
-47 KDLTS
+47 KELS
-52 FRGKA
+52 AYRGKA
-57 DSIACI
+57 DSLACV
-63 EKYRDKTIKINS
+63 EKYRDKSVRITAS
-75 GVEKINSLIRVMEDT
+75 SEKVSSLIKVMEDS

-96 SLNYPGVASNLSAKF
+96 SMNYPGIATNI
-111 KEKSKL
+111 KSKFDDKCKL
-117 HESFEEQED
+117 YESFEDHED
-126 QLEIALETWL
+126 HLEIALETWL
-136 RKTCLPNESDSQSNL
+136 RNLCLPNIESNNSGL
-151 FLKYWGKLFDSQ
+151 FLKYWGKVFDNQ
-163 GEEFKKNL
+163 ETELKDKL
-171 IDSLNDQARF
+171 KESLNDQSKF
-181 YDIAENFLKNLNIE
+181 QEIAEDFLNNLNI
-195 DEEND
+195 DQEE
-200 SDDND
+200 
-205 VEDDSEQEEQ
+205 SEQEE
-215 TSSDQNEE
+215 SDLEDENEQE
-223 EESQESDS
+223 EESASESGEDEESQESES
-231 SDEQESQEGTEET
+231 SSELDNQEGDEET
-244 DYDAGDIDED
+244 DADSGDIDED
-254 AIVDENQEITTN
+254 AIVDENQEIMTN

-277 TNFTYKVYTRSFD
+277 STFSYKVYTRNFD

-316 PSKATISKLA
+316 PSKTTISKLA

-360 DPLTALTYKVEKDTE
+360 DPLTPLTYKIEKDTE
-375 FRDTSVSILVDSS
+375 FRDTSVSLLVDSS

-430 ESRKLWMEDGKPEN
+430 ESRKLWMENGKPEN

-581 LFKVDRAG
+581 LFKVD
-589 SPIIV
+589 
-594 KIKQNF
+594 

>member
-1 MASKSSQSETVKEA
+1 MASKNSQSETIKEA
-15 VSAATRAISGNP
+15 VTAATRAISGNK

-38 SLPNPPNSL
+38 SLPHPPKTL
-47 KDLTS
+47 KELS
-52 FRGKA
+52 AYRGKA
-57 DSIACI
+57 DSLACV
-63 EKYRDKTIKINS
+63 EKYRDKSVRIASNN
-75 GVEKINSLIRVMEDT
+75 EKVNSLIKVMEDS

-96 SLNYPGVASNLSAKF
+96 SMNYPGIETNI
-111 KEKSKL
+111 KSKFDDKCKL
-117 HESFEEQED
+117 YESFEDHED
-126 QLEIALETWL
+126 HLEIALETWL
-136 RKTCLPNESDSQSNL
+136 RNLCLPDIESNKSSL
-151 FLKYWGKLFDSQ
+151 FLKYWGKIFDNQ
-163 GEEFKKNL
+163 ETELKERL
-171 IDSLNDQARF
+171 IESLNDQSKF
-181 YDIAENFLKNLNIE
+181 QEIAEDFLKNLNI
-195 DEEND
+195 DQEE
-200 SDDND
+200 
-205 VEDDSEQEEQ
+205 SEQEE
-215 TSSDQNEE
+215 SDLEDENEQE
-223 EESQESDS
+223 EESASESGEDEESQESES
-231 SDEQESQEGTEET
+231 SPEQDNQEGDEET
-244 DYDAGDIDED
+244 DADSGDIDED
-254 AIVDENQEITTN
+254 AIVDENQEIMTN

-277 TNFTYKVYTRSFD
+277 STFSYKVYTRNFD

-360 DPLTALTYKVEKDTE
+360 DPLTPLTYKIEKDTE
-375 FRDTSVSILVDSS
+375 FRDTSVSLLVDSS

-430 ESRKLWMEDGKPEN
+430 ESRKLWMENGKPEN

-531 RQVIHSIETKSDI
+531 RQVIHSIETQSDI

-581 LFKVDRAG
+581 LFKVD
-589 SPIIV
+589 
-594 KIKQNF
+594 

>member
-1 MASKSSQSETVKEA
+1 MASKNSHSETIKEA
-15 VSAATRAISGNP
+15 VTAATRAISGNK

-38 SLPNPPNSL
+38 SLPHPPKTL
-47 KDLTS
+47 KELS
-52 FRGKA
+52 AYRGKA
-57 DSIACI
+57 DSLACV
-63 EKYRDKTIKINS
+63 EKYRDKSVRITASN
-75 GVEKINSLIRVMEDT
+75 EKVNSLIKVMEDS

-96 SLNYPGVASNLSAKF
+96 SINYPGIATNI
-111 KEKSKL
+111 KSKFDDKCKL
-117 HESFEEQED
+117 YESFEDHED
-126 QLEIALETWL
+126 HLEIALETWL
-136 RKTCLPNESDSQSNL
+136 RNLCLPNIESNNSSF
-151 FLKYWGKLFDSQ
+151 FLKYWGKVFDNQ
-163 GEEFKKNL
+163 ETEFKERL
-171 IDSLNDQARF
+171 IESLNDQTKF
-181 YDIAENFLKNLNIE
+181 QEIAEDFLKNLNI
-195 DEEND
+195 DQEEN
-200 SDDND
+200 
-205 VEDDSEQEEQ
+205 EQEE
-215 TSSDQNEE
+215 SDLEDENEKE
-223 EESQESDS
+223 EESASESGEDEESQESES
-231 SDEQESQEGTEET
+231 SPEQDNQEGDEET
-244 DYDAGDIDED
+244 DADSGDIDED
-254 AIVDENQEITTN
+254 AIVDENQEIMTN

-277 TNFTYKVYTRSFD
+277 STFSYKVYTRNFD

-360 DPLTALTYKVEKDTE
+360 DPLTPLTYKIEKDTE
-375 FRDTSVSILVDSS
+375 FRDTSVSLLVDSS

-430 ESRKLWMEDGKPEN
+430 ESRKLWMENGKPEN

-531 RQVIHSIETKSDI
+531 RQVIHSIETQSDI

-581 LFKVDRAG
+581 LFKVD
-589 SPIIV
+589 
-594 KIKQNF
+594 

>member
-1 MASKSSQSETVKEA
+1 MASKNSQPEAVKEA

-27 ELEINFGGMGS
+27 EMEINFGGVGS
-38 SLPNPPNSL
+38 SLPNPPKTIKELS
-47 KDLTS
+47 S

-57 DSIACI
+57 DALACI
-63 EKYRDKTIKINS
+63 ERYRDKSIRIDS
-75 GVEKINSLIRVMEDT
+75 GSEKLNSLIKVMEDT

-96 SLNYPGVASNLSAKF
+96 SLNYPGVASNISSKF
-111 KEKSKL
+111 TDKCKL
-117 HESFEEQED
+117 HESLEDQED
-126 QLEIALETWL
+126 QLEIAMETWL
-136 RKTCLPNESDSQSNL
+136 RKLCLPNNESSKGNF
-151 FLKYWGKLFDSQ
+151 FLKYWGKLFDNQ
-163 GEEFKKNL
+163 EEGLKRNL
-171 IDSLNDQARF
+171 VDALYDQSKF
-181 YDIAENFLKNLNIE
+181 QEIAEDFLRNLNI
-195 DEEND
+195 DDQENE
-200 SDDND
+200 SEDND
-205 VEDDSEQEEQ
+205 IEDDLEQEEE
-215 TSSDQNEE
+215 SASENGEDD
-223 EESQESDS
+223 ESQESESSPEQNDQQGEEENEADQGDTDDDS
-231 SDEQESQEGTEET
+231 
-244 DYDAGDIDED
+244 
-254 AIVDENQEITTN
+254 IVDENQEVVTN

-277 TNFTYKVYTRSFD
+277 TNFTYKVYSRSSD

-430 ESRKLWMEDGKPEN
+430 ESRKMWIEDGKPEN
-444 PGRLNDIRHIIFKSA
+444 PGRLNDLRHIIFKSA

-485 EALIWAHDRLAR
+485 EALIWAHDRLSR
-497 RTEQRKILMV
+497 RSEQRKILMV

-581 LFKVDRAG
+581 LFKVD
-589 SPIIV
+589 
-594 KIKQNF
+594 

>member
-1 MASKSSQSETVKEA
+1 MASKNSQPEAVKEA

-27 ELEINFGGMGS
+27 EMEINFGGVGS
-38 SLPNPPNSL
+38 SLPNPPKTIKELS
-47 KDLTS
+47 S

-57 DSIACI
+57 DALACI
-63 EKYRDKTIKINS
+63 ERYRDKSIRIDS
-75 GVEKINSLIRVMEDT
+75 GSEKLNSLIKVMEDT

-96 SLNYPGVASNLSAKF
+96 SLNYPGVASNISSKF
-111 KEKSKL
+111 TDKCKL
-117 HESFEEQED
+117 HESLEDQED
-126 QLEIALETWL
+126 QLEIAMETWL
-136 RKTCLPNESDSQSNL
+136 RKLCLPNNESSKGNF
-151 FLKYWGKLFDSQ
+151 FLKYWGKLFDNQ
-163 GEEFKKNL
+163 EEELKRNL
-171 IDSLNDQARF
+171 VDALYDQSKF
-181 YDIAENFLKNLNIE
+181 QEIAEDFLRNLDIDDQENESEDNDIE
-195 DEEND
+195 DD
-200 SDDND
+200 L
-205 VEDDSEQEEQ
+205 EQEEE
-215 TSSDQNEE
+215 SASENGEE
-223 EESQESDS
+223 DESQESESSPEQDDQQGEEENEADQGDADDDS
-231 SDEQESQEGTEET
+231 
-244 DYDAGDIDED
+244 
-254 AIVDENQEITTN
+254 IVDENQEVVTN

-277 TNFTYKVYTRSFD
+277 TNFTYKVYSRSSD

-430 ESRKLWMEDGKPEN
+430 ESRKMWIEDGKPEN
-444 PGRLNDIRHIIFKSA
+444 PGRLNDLRHIIFKSA

-485 EALIWAHDRLAR
+485 EALIWAHDRLSR
-497 RTEQRKILMV
+497 RSEQRKILMV

-581 LFKVDRAG
+581 LFKVD
-589 SPIIV
+589 
-594 KIKQNF
+594 

>member
-1 MASKSSQSETVKEA
+1 MASRNSQPEVIKEA
-15 VSAATRAISGNP
+15 VTAATRAISGNS
-27 ELEINFGGMGS
+27 EIEVNFGGLGS
-38 SLPNPPNSL
+38 ATSGAPKSREEL
-47 KDLTS
+47 KS

-57 DSIACI
+57 DSLACA
-63 EKYRDKTIKINS
+63 EKYRDKSIRINS
-75 GVEKINSLIRVMEDT
+75 STDKINSLIKVMEDT

-96 SLNYPGVASNLSAKF
+96 SLDYPGVYSNIAAKF
-111 KEKSKL
+111 KNKAQLYKGLEN
-117 HESFEEQED
+117 QED
-126 QLEIALETWL
+126 FLEIALESWL
-136 RKTCLPNESDSQSNL
+136 RESCLSEDRTLSNE
-151 FLKYWGKLFDSQ
+151 FLDYWGELFENQDSKLKDDLFS
-163 GEEFKKNL
+163 
-171 IDSLNDQARF
+171 SLENQSKF
-181 YDIAENFLKNLNIE
+181 LEHAENFLKSLRIDDDESDSEDNEIE
-195 DEEND
+195 DETEQED
-200 SDDND
+200 EAASEEG
-205 VEDDSEQEEQ
+205 EDDDSLESESSPEQE
-215 TSSDQNEE
+215 N
-223 EESQESDS
+223 
-231 SDEQESQEGTEET
+231 QEGAEET
-244 DYDAGDIDED
+244 EADMGDIDED

-266 QSWLESLVGQT
+266 QSWLESLVGKN
-277 TNFTYKVYTRSFD
+277 TNFKYKVYTRNFD
-290 EEIKAE
+290 EEIRAE

-316 PSKATISKLA
+316 SSKATISKLA

-360 DPLTALTYKVEKDTE
+360 DPLTPLTYKIEKDTD

-424 KQWKGG
+424 KHWKGG
-430 ESRKLWMEDGKPEN
+430 ESRKIWMDDGKPEN

-497 RTEQRKILMV
+497 RSEQRKILMV

-531 RQVIHSIETKSDI
+531 RQVIHSIETMSDI

-581 LFKVDRAG
+581 LFKVD
-589 SPIIV
+589 
-594 KIKQNF
+594 

>member
-1 MASKSSQSETVKEA
+1 MASKNSQSETIKEA
-15 VSAATRAISGNP
+15 VTAATRAISGNK

-38 SLPNPPNSL
+38 SLPHPPKTL
-47 KDLTS
+47 KELS
-52 FRGKA
+52 AYRGKA
-57 DSIACI
+57 DSLACV
-63 EKYRDKTIKINS
+63 EKYRDKSVRIASNNEKVNSIIK
-75 GVEKINSLIRVMEDT
+75 VMEDS

-96 SLNYPGVASNLSAKF
+96 SMNYPCIATNI
-111 KEKSKL
+111 KSKFDDKCKL
-117 HESFEEQED
+117 YESFED
-126 QLEIALETWL
+126 HDDHLEIALETWL
-136 RKTCLPNESDSQSNL
+136 RNLCLPDIESNQSSL
-151 FLKYWGKLFDSQ
+151 FLKYWGKIFDNQ
-163 GEEFKKNL
+163 EIELKERL
-171 IDSLNDQARF
+171 IESLNDQSKF
-181 YDIAENFLKNLNIE
+181 QEIAEDFLKNLNI
-195 DEEND
+195 DQEE
-200 SDDND
+200 
-205 VEDDSEQEEQ
+205 SEQEE
-215 TSSDQNEE
+215 SDLEDENEQE
-223 EESQESDS
+223 EESASESGEDEESQESES
-231 SDEQESQEGTEET
+231 SPEQDNQEGDEET
-244 DYDAGDIDED
+244 DADSGDIDED
-254 AIVDENQEITTN
+254 AIVDENQEIMTN

-277 TNFTYKVYTRSFD
+277 STFSYKVYSRNFD

-360 DPLTALTYKVEKDTE
+360 DPLTPLTYKIEKHTE
-375 FRDTSVSILVDSS
+375 FRDTSVSLLVDSS

-430 ESRKLWMEDGKPEN
+430 ESRKMWMENGKPEN

-497 RTEQRKILMV
+497 RAEQRKILMV

-531 RQVIHSIETKSDI
+531 RQVIHSIETQSDI

-581 LFKVDRAG
+581 LFKVD
-589 SPIIV
+589 
-594 KIKQNF
+594 

>member
-1 MASKSSQSETVKEA
+1 MVSKSNTVESIKEA
-15 VSAATRAISGNP
+15 VSSAARAVSENP
-27 ELEINFGGMGS
+27 EIEINYGGIGS
-38 SLPNPPNSL
+38 SLPNPPSSYGEL
-47 KDLTS
+47 AS

-57 DSIACI
+57 DSLACVDRF
-63 EKYRDKTIKINS
+63 RDKTIHVDA
-75 GVEKINSLIRVMEDT
+75 GTQRLNSLMQEMENV
-90 RVEILG
+90 RVEVLG
-96 SLNYPGVASNLSAKF
+96 SKKYPGIASNINAKF
-111 KEKSKL
+111 EEKCSL
-117 HESFEEQED
+117 YQSFEEKED
-126 QLEIALETWL
+126 VLEIALEGWL
-136 RKTCLPNESDSQSNL
+136 RKLFLPNISSQESSKL
-151 FLKYWGKLFDSQ
+151 LKDWEKAFEDKGSL
-163 GEEFKKNL
+163 FKKEL
-171 IDSLNDQARF
+171 IDSLEDQIKF
-181 YDIAENFLKNLNIE
+181 AEISRTLLKALEIE
-195 DEEND
+195 EIEPMSEEDQQEDD
-200 SDDND
+200 SDNEEQNS
-205 VEDDSEQEEQ
+205 EDDSEEESNEAGE
-215 TSSDQNEE
+215 SSDQ
-223 EESQESDS
+223 D
-231 SDEQESQEGTEET
+231 SQEGSDETEAE
-244 DYDAGDIDED
+244 AGDVDED
-254 AIVDENQEITTN
+254 AIVDENQEIVAN

-277 TNFTYKVYTRSFD
+277 ANFTYKVYTRAFD
-290 EEIKAE
+290 EEVTAE

-316 PSKATISKLA
+316 SSKGTVSKLA

-341 EFNKEEGMLDSAR
+341 EFNKEEGILDSAR

-360 DPLTALTYKVEKDTE
+360 DPLTPLSYKVEKDTE

-430 ESRKLWMEDGKPEN
+430 DSRKMWMEDGKPEN

-485 EALIWAHDRLAR
+485 EALIWAHDRLSR
-497 RTEQRKILMV
+497 RMEQRKILMV

-519 STNPTNFLDLHL
+519 STNQTNFLDLHL
-531 RQVIHSIETKSDI
+531 RQVIHSIETQSEVS
-544 NLIAIGIGHDV
+544 LIAIGIGHDV

-581 LFKVDRAG
+581 LFKVD
-589 SPIIV
+589 
-594 KIKQNF
+594 

>member
-1 MASKSSQSETVKEA
+1 MGSKPNIVESIKEA
-15 VSAATRAISGNP
+15 VSSASRAISENP
-27 ELEINFGGMGS
+27 EIEINFGGMGS
-38 SLPNPPNSL
+38 SLPNPPSSYGEL
-47 KDLTS
+47 AS

-57 DSIACI
+57 DSLACI
-63 EKYRDKTIKINS
+63 DRFRDKTIHVDA
-75 GVEKINSLIRVMEDT
+75 GTQRLNSLMQEMENV
-90 RVEILG
+90 RVEVLG
-96 SLNYPGVASNLSAKF
+96 SKKYPGIASNINAKF
-111 KEKSKL
+111 EEKCSL
-117 HESFEEQED
+117 YESFEDKED
-126 QLEIALETWL
+126 VLEVALEGWL
-136 RKTCLPNESDSQSNL
+136 RKL
-151 FLKYWGKLFDSQ
+151 FLPDISSQKPSKLVKDWEKEFEDKGSL
-163 GEEFKKNL
+163 FKKEL
-171 IDSLNDQARF
+171 IDSLEDQIKF
-181 YDIAENFLKNLNIE
+181 AEISRTLLKALAIE
-195 DEEND
+195 EIEPLSEEDQQEDD
-200 SDDND
+200 SDNEEQNT
-205 VEDDSEQEEQ
+205 EDDSEEESNE
-215 TSSDQNEE
+215 TAESSDQ
-223 EESQESDS
+223 D
-231 SDEQESQEGTEET
+231 SQEGSEET
-244 DYDAGDIDED
+244 EAEAGDVDED
-254 AIVDENQEITTN
+254 AIVDENQEIVAN

-277 TNFTYKVYTRSFD
+277 SNFTYKVYTRAFD
-290 EEIKAE
+290 EEVTAE

-316 PSKATISKLA
+316 SSKGTVSKLA

-341 EFNKEEGMLDSAR
+341 EFNKEEGILDSAR

-360 DPLTALTYKVEKDTE
+360 DPLTPLSYKIEKDTE

-430 ESRKLWMEDGKPEN
+430 DSRKMWMEDGKPEN

-485 EALIWAHDRLAR
+485 EALIWAHDRLSR
-497 RTEQRKILMV
+497 RMEQRKILMV

-519 STNPTNFLDLHL
+519 STNQTNFLDLHL
-531 RQVIHSIETKSDI
+531 RQVIHSIETQSEVS
-544 NLIAIGIGHDV
+544 LIAIGIGHDV

-581 LFKVDRAG
+581 LFKVD
-589 SPIIV
+589 
-594 KIKQNF
+594 

>member
-1 MASKSSQSETVKEA
+1 MASKNSQSETIKEA
-15 VSAATRAISGNP
+15 VTAATRAISGNK
-27 ELEINFGGMGS
+27 ELEINFEGMGS
-38 SLPNPPNSL
+38 SLPHLPKTL
-47 KDLTS
+47 KELS
-52 FRGKA
+52 AYRGKA
-57 DSIACI
+57 DSLACV
-63 EKYRDKTIKINS
+63 EKYRDKSVRITASN
-75 GVEKINSLIRVMEDT
+75 EKVSSLIKVMEDS

-96 SLNYPGVASNLSAKF
+96 SMNYPGIATNI
-111 KEKSKL
+111 KSKFDDKCKL
-117 HESFEEQED
+117 YESFEDHED
-126 QLEIALETWL
+126 HLEIALETWL
-136 RKTCLPNESDSQSNL
+136 RNLCLPNIESNSSSL
-151 FLKYWGKLFDSQ
+151 FLKYWGKVFDNQ
-163 GEEFKKNL
+163 ETELKDKL
-171 IDSLNDQARF
+171 KESLNDQSKF
-181 YDIAENFLKNLNIE
+181 QEIAEDFLNNLNI
-195 DEEND
+195 DQEE
-200 SDDND
+200 
-205 VEDDSEQEEQ
+205 SEQEE
-215 TSSDQNEE
+215 SDLEDENEQE
-223 EESQESDS
+223 EESASESGEDEESQESES
-231 SDEQESQEGTEET
+231 SPEQDNQEGDEET
-244 DYDAGDIDED
+244 DADSGDIDED
-254 AIVDENQEITTN
+254 AIVDENQEIMTN

-277 TNFTYKVYTRSFD
+277 STFSYKVYTRNFD

-316 PSKATISKLA
+316 PSKTTISKLA

-360 DPLTALTYKVEKDTE
+360 DPLTPLTYKIEKDTE
-375 FRDTSVSILVDSS
+375 FRDTSVSLLVDSS

-430 ESRKLWMEDGKPEN
+430 ESRKLWMENGKPEN

-497 RTEQRKILMV
+497 RNEQRKILMV

-531 RQVIHSIETKSDI
+531 RQVIHSIETQSDI

-581 LFKVDRAG
+581 LFKVE
-589 SPIIV
+589 
-594 KIKQNF
+594 

>member
-1 MASKSSQSETVKEA
+1 MSLKSPSPETIKEA
-15 VSAATRAISGNP
+15 VAAATRALAEDSD
-27 ELEINFGGMGS
+27 LEITFGGIS
-38 SLPNPPNSL
+38 SLPNPPTHINELS
-47 KDLTS
+47 S

-57 DSIACI
+57 DSAACV
-63 EKYRDKTIKINS
+63 KRYRK
-75 GVEKINSLIRVMEDT
+75 EKITLDAGTPKLNALLANLEDV
-90 RVEILG
+90 RVEVLG
-96 SLNYPGVASNLSAKF
+96 SKKYPGVATNLKAKF
-111 KEKSKL
+111 DEKCKEL
-117 HESFEEQED
+117 QFLEEKD
-126 QLEIALETWL
+126 DLLEIALEAWFRNIL
-136 RKTCLPNESDSQSNL
+136 LDEKLSSDSIRSLKPWKKELLDKGLPFKNALEGSLEDQIEFSQVARELLHVLQVDDIEPLSEEDEPSTDADNDDTSNE
-151 FLKYWGKLFDSQ
+151 D
-163 GEEFKKNL
+163 N
-171 IDSLNDQARF
+171 NT
-181 YDIAENFLKNLNIE
+181 E
-195 DEEND
+195 DEEMPDESDISQD
-200 SDDND
+200 SEMEEGSED
-205 VEDDSEQEEQ
+205 VDTEMGETEDDS
-215 TSSDQNEE
+215 
-223 EESQESDS
+223 
-231 SDEQESQEGTEET
+231 
-244 DYDAGDIDED
+244 
-254 AIVDENQEITTN
+254 IVDENEEVLTN

-277 TNFTYKVYTRSFD
+277 SNFNYKVYTRSFD
-290 EEIKAE
+290 EELKAE

-316 PSKATISKLA
+316 PSKTTVSKLA

-341 EFNKEEGMLDSAR
+341 EFNKEEGMLDPSR

-360 DPLTALTYKVEKDTE
+360 DPLTALSYKVEKDTD

-430 ESRKLWMEDGKPEN
+430 ESRKKWMEDGKPDN

-459 DTPWRR
+459 ETPWRR

-497 RTEQRKILMV
+497 RQEQRKILMV

-519 STNPTNFLDLHL
+519 STNKNNFLDLHL
-531 RQVIHSIETKSDI
+531 RQVIHSIESQSSVS
-544 NLIAIGIGHDV
+544 LIAIGIGHDV

-581 LFKVDRAG
+581 LFKVD
-589 SPIIV
+589 
-594 KIKQNF
+594 

>member
-1 MASKSSQSETVKEA
+1 MASKNSQSETIKEA
-15 VSAATRAISGNP
+15 VTAATRAISGNK

-38 SLPNPPNSL
+38 SLPHPPKTL
-47 KDLTS
+47 KELS
-52 FRGKA
+52 AYRGKA
-57 DSIACI
+57 DSLACV
-63 EKYRDKTIKINS
+63 EKYRDKSVRITSNN
-75 GVEKINSLIRVMEDT
+75 EKVNSLIKVMEDS

-96 SLNYPGVASNLSAKF
+96 SMNYPGIATNI
-111 KEKSKL
+111 KSKFDDKCKL
-117 HESFEEQED
+117 YESFEDHED
-126 QLEIALETWL
+126 HLEIALETWL
-136 RKTCLPNESDSQSNL
+136 RNLCLPDIESSKSSL
-151 FLKYWGKLFDSQ
+151 FLKYWGKVFDNQ
-163 GEEFKKNL
+163 EIELKERL
-171 IDSLNDQARF
+171 IESLNDQSKF
-181 YDIAENFLKNLNIE
+181 QEIAEDFLKNLNI
-195 DEEND
+195 DQEE
-200 SDDND
+200 
-205 VEDDSEQEEQ
+205 SEQEE
-215 TSSDQNEE
+215 SDLEDENEQE
-223 EESQESDS
+223 EESASESGEDEESQESDS
-231 SDEQESQEGTEET
+231 SPEQDNQEGDEET
-244 DYDAGDIDED
+244 DADSGDIDED
-254 AIVDENQEITTN
+254 AIVDENQEIMTN

-277 TNFTYKVYTRSFD
+277 STFSYKVYTRNFD

-360 DPLTALTYKVEKDTE
+360 DPLTPLTYKIEKDTE
-375 FRDTSVSILVDSS
+375 FRDTSVSLLVDSS

-430 ESRKLWMEDGKPEN
+430 ESRKMWMENGKPEN

-531 RQVIHSIETKSDI
+531 RQVIHSIETQSDI

-581 LFKVDRAG
+581 LFKVD
-589 SPIIV
+589 
-594 KIKQNF
+594 

>member
-1 MASKSSQSETVKEA
+1 MASKNSQSETIKEA
-15 VSAATRAISGNP
+15 VTAATRAISGNK

-38 SLPNPPNSL
+38 SLPHPPKTL
-47 KDLTS
+47 KELS
-52 FRGKA
+52 AYRGKA
-57 DSIACI
+57 DSLACV
-63 EKYRDKTIKINS
+63 EKYRDKSVRITASN
-75 GVEKINSLIRVMEDT
+75 EKVNSLIKVMEDS

-96 SLNYPGVASNLSAKF
+96 SINYPGIATNI
-111 KEKSKL
+111 KSKFDDKCKL
-117 HESFEEQED
+117 YESFEDHED
-126 QLEIALETWL
+126 HLEIALETWL
-136 RKTCLPNESDSQSNL
+136 RNLCLPNIESNNSSL
-151 FLKYWGKLFDSQ
+151 FLKYWGKVFDNQ
-163 GEEFKKNL
+163 ETEFKE
-171 IDSLNDQARF
+171 SLKESLDDQSKF
-181 YDIAENFLKNLNIE
+181 QEIAEDFLKNLNI
-195 DEEND
+195 DQEE
-200 SDDND
+200 
-205 VEDDSEQEEQ
+205 SEQEE
-215 TSSDQNEE
+215 SDLEDENEQE
-223 EESQESDS
+223 EESASESGEDEESQESES
-231 SDEQESQEGTEET
+231 SPEQDNQEGDEET
-244 DYDAGDIDED
+244 DADSGDIDED
-254 AIVDENQEITTN
+254 AIVDENQEIMTN

-277 TNFTYKVYTRSFD
+277 STFSYKVYTRNFD

-360 DPLTALTYKVEKDTE
+360 DPLTPLTYKIEKDTE
-375 FRDTSVSILVDSS
+375 FRDTSVSLLVDSS

-430 ESRKLWMEDGKPEN
+430 ESRKLWMENGKPEN

-531 RQVIHSIETKSDI
+531 RQVIHSIETQSDI

-581 LFKVDRAG
+581 LFKVD
-589 SPIIV
+589 
-594 KIKQNF
+594 